1 MKGCAR
7 LAPPIQTALL
17 QLDCAK
23 HEEGKTRR
31 GLQDTRRL
39 VPNRPRGANRL
50 AFRRGTQKTVHD
62 RCDVVGAP
70 SAALDDRCLDF
81 LADRRNY
88 HRLSQYIGTD
98 LSGSSVCPNGL
109 ITGFSERNLKPQWG
123 AKIAFSDAGCPLS
136 SYCRW
141 AAALRSGL
149 LTQRTLKSRHMT
161 LSAIP
166 HKPRLP
172 DPHELLLPP
181 IEELLAAQTLQFAN
195 THGRLPCKFAMTPA
209 GCFAAGP

>member
-1 MKGCAR
+1 M
-7 LAPPIQTALL
+7 
-17 QLDCAK
+17 
-23 HEEGKTRR
+23 
-31 GLQDTRRL
+31 
-39 VPNRPRGANRL
+39 VPNRPRGGNRL
-50 AFRRGTQKTVHD
+50 AFRRGTSHVENGARALR
-62 RCDVVGAP
+62 RCWRR

-81 LADRRNY
+81 LADRRHY
-88 HRLSQYIGTD
+88 HPMSQCIGTG

-123 AKIAFSDAGCPLS
+123 AKIAFCDAGCPLS

-141 AAALRSGL
+141 AAAQRIGL
-149 LTQRTLKSRHMT
+149 LTQRTLKRHMT

-172 DPHELLLPP
+172 DLHKLLLPL

-209 GCFAAGP
+209 GCFAVGP